1 MFCFIVS
8 IFLPGESHGQKSLLG
23 YSPWGCKK
31 LDKTER
37 LTHSQLMR
45 HPLIKLFH
53 TSTLLQMPNNHRIVD
68 IEFFGNICSCKRITF
83 DDRPNWSLSTSH
95 AWPLCCSSSR
105 LSSPLRNFLTHHCM
119 VHSLAVPEPN
129 VLLML
134 QVVSAA
140 LQPMLN
146 LDKKITQIYFL
157 SDIISLV

>member
-1 MFCFIVS
+1 
-8 IFLPGESHGQKSLLG
+8 
-23 YSPWGCKK
+23 
-31 LDKTER
+31 
-37 LTHSQLMR
+37 
-45 HPLIKLFH
+45 
-53 TSTLLQMPNNHRIVD
+53 
-68 IEFFGNICSCKRITF
+68 
-83 DDRPNWSLSTSH
+83 
-95 AWPLCCSSSR
+95 
-105 LSSPLRNFLTHHCM
+105 M